1 MTNKELNTDNTN
13 HYIICTMNIL
23 AFFRNVI
30 AVATLLK
37 LHLTF
42 TGIAKFEINMTI
54 LTWVTDKL

>member
-23 AFFRNVI
+23 AFFPNVI
-30 AVATLLK
+30 AFATLLK

-42 TGIAKFEINMTI
+42 TGITKFEIDITI
-54 LTWVTDKL
+54 LT